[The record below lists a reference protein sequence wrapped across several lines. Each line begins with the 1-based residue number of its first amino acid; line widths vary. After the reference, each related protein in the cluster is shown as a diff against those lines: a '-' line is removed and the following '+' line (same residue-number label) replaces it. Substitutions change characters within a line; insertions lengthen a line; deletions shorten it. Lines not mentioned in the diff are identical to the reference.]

1 MDPIQE
7 NELFERY
14 LQDKCTPEE
23 RRRVETWY
31 REQAAGRSMP
41 SQTRDPLVQR
51 EQGWASILLRIGKI
65 RRTRQLRTVAAI
77 AAAIL
82 LFLFSGL
89 FIYLSNPSGTGQI
102 GSDDKETLTKSE
114 EDISPGGKRAVLKLS
129 DGRIIEL
136 DSLHSGIVS
145 GPNGVQYTDG
155 SQVWD
160 GVMAAVE
167 GPVGQKGIQDVVLST
182 PRGGNYEAILPDGSR
197 VWLNA
202 ASSLVYPLTFSD
214 EIREVELEGEAY
226 FDITHNPS
234 VPFVVK
240 SNGQEIE
247 VLGTEFNV
255 SAYSDESVMRTT
267 LVSGKI
273 MVSDS
278 QGTKRITLQPGEQ
291 AVVDGDH
298 IVVNEVDVDQFIAW
312 KDGLIIFRQ
321 ADFHTLLKQIER
333 WYDVTFEIQV
343 AELPMTFSGEVPRN
357 VNLSAI
363 LRVLELN
370 TTLNFTINGRR
381 IIMTD

>member
-1 MDPIQE
+1 DPIQE

-278 QGTKRITLQPGEQ
+278 QGTKRITLQ
-291 AVVDGDH
+291 
-298 IVVNEVDVDQFIAW
+298 
-312 KDGLIIFRQ
+312 
-321 ADFHTLLKQIER
+321 
-333 WYDVTFEIQV
+333 
-343 AELPMTFSGEVPRN
+343 
-357 VNLSAI
+357 
-363 LRVLELN
+363 
-370 TTLNFTINGRR
+370 
-381 IIMTD
+381 